1 MIHSGTQ
8 VRFQPELVEGPKP
21 SRHVR
26 GLAPYDAVSSLSA
39 ISRLPEG
46 TVPLK
51 LDWNESAIP
60 PSPRVIEAITAFLGN
75 THNLNW
81 YSDLQATSLRE
92 ALAVYTGVSADHMLV
107 TNGSDDAL
115 ALVCYTFL
123 DAGDDV
129 LVVWPTYGH
138 FMVFARARGVEP
150 RIAAEDDLFANPTE
164 SVLSRMTERT
174 KLVYFASPNNP
185 TGVVTPPDDVA
196 RMCNS
201 HPGTLFLVDEA
212 YYEFSGVSSAKL
224 VESCPNLVV
233 TRTFSKCLGI
243 AGLRVG
249 YMMAGD
255 PILDHLR
262 KLHNPKS
269 VNSLGQVGALA
280 ALSDRDYIDGY
291 IRDVRKAGLWFQDEL
306 RARGADARTTDANFL
321 LVRVADPGALVAAL
335 ESVGVF
341 IRDRSHIKG
350 FDGYVRFTLGTPGQM
365 KDLTHRIDGLLAAR
379 PDLLKPY
386 GSG

>member
-1 MIHSGTQ
+1 MTASD
-8 VRFQPELVEGPKP
+8 GPKP
-21 SRHVR
+21 SEFVK

-39 ISRLPEG
+39 IAELPG
-46 TVPLK
+46 DIVPLK

-60 PSPRVIEAITAFLGN
+60 PSPRVSQSITAYLGN

-81 YSDLQATSLRE
+81 YSDLGATSLRR
-92 ALAVYTGVSADHMLV
+92 ALAGYTGVNADNMLV

-115 ALVCYTFL
+115 SLVCSTFL

-150 RIAAEDDLFANPTE
+150 RIAAEEDLFAVPTE
-164 SVLSRMTERT
+164 AVLSGLLDST

-185 TGVVTPPDDVA
+185 TGVVTPPEDVS
-196 RMCNS
+196 RMCS
-201 HPGTLFLVDEA
+201 GHPGTLFLVDEA
-212 YYEFSGVSSAKL
+212 YYEFCGVSSARL
-224 VESCPNLVV
+224 VEKHDNLVV

-255 PILDHLR
+255 RILGQLK

-280 ALSDRDYIDGY
+280 ALSDQDFIETY
-291 IRDVRKAGLWFQDEL
+291 IREVREAGRWLEAEL

-321 LVRVADPGALVAAL
+321 LVRVADPKALVSAL
-335 ESVGVF
+335 ESAGVF
-341 IRDRSHIKG
+341 VRDRSHIEG
-350 FDGYVRFTLGTPGQM
+350 FDGYVRFTLGTRAQM
-365 KDLTHRIDGLLAAR
+365 KDLMGRIDGLREAR
-379 PDLLKPY
+379 PDLLIPY
-386 GSG
+386 GA

>member
-8 VRFQPELVEGPKP
+8 VRFQPELIEGPRP
-21 SRHVR
+21 SRYVR

-39 ISRLPEG
+39 ISQLPDG

-81 YSDLQATSLRE
+81 YSDLQASALRE
-92 ALAVYTGVSADHMLV
+92 GLAGYTGVSADHLLV

-115 ALVCYTFL
+115 ALVCNTFL

-150 RIAAEDDLFANPTE
+150 RIAGEEDLFAVPTE
-164 SVLSRMTERT
+164 AVLTRMTDRT

-185 TGVVTPPDDVA
+185 TGVVTPPEDVA
-196 RMCNS
+196 RMCHS
-201 HPGTLFLVDEA
+201 YPGTLFLVDEA
-212 YYEFSGVSSAKL
+212 YYEFSQISSATL

-255 PILDHLR
+255 AILDHLR

-280 ALSDRDYIDGY
+280 ALSDRDYIDNY
-291 IRDVRKAGLWFQDEL
+291 IRNVREAGVWFQDEL
-306 RARGADARTTDANFL
+306 RSRGADARTTDANFL
-321 LVRVADPGALVAAL
+321 LVRVADPAALVAAL

-341 IRDRSHIKG
+341 IRDRSRIEG
-350 FDGYVRFTLGTPGQM
+350 FDGYVRFTLGTLDQM
-365 KDLTHRIDGLLAAR
+365 KDVAGRIDGLLAIQ
-379 PDLLKPY
+379 PDLLRPY